1 MTLEDYSK
9 AASKETFTYM
19 LEYGLDKLGS
29 ISGGSSDKF
38 GIYSRASHNGKEGK
52 RGLVYGGDYVWE
64 QKLGDSPEKAFK
76 SVREAIVNVARAAR
90 TGDLAAVDQEQR
102 LRSIVKWKVAFL
114 YQDRAR
120 PAFPAIYGE
129 EFLRKTAGVGPKA
142 SHLEA
147 VQSLMKDY
155 DGSEDILA
163 YCRRRW
169 ERVEDD
175 AWFYPKYEPGISAD
189 KWREL
194 MNDPV
199 IFTESAWKVVARI
212 MDVGGM
218 ATCSQL
224 ANRFGCSAMFYNKN
238 GSNLGY
244 RIVEKLKI
252 PSVTRSEGGI
262 PGWPIAFQG
271 RSVDRKRDGD
281 VFGTFFWKLR
291 PELREAL
298 EGKDLTPYLVPEPT
312 DKDAGQTDVKVD
324 ENEIVKCEDE
334 ILNGQAGLEEYDDQ
348 AFLKEVWMSSEDLKH
363 LKGLLKRK
371 KNVILQGP
379 PGVGKTYAAR
389 RLAWAMMG
397 QKDNTRIRM
406 VQFHQNYSYENFVV
420 GYKPCDNGF
429 ELRAGVFYDFC
440 QLAAADPERDWFF
453 IIDEINRG
461 NLSKILGELMM
472 LIEADHR
479 GESLML
485 PGMKDPF
492 IVPKN
497 VYLIGMMNTADRS
510 LAMIDYALRR
520 RFSFF
525 TMVPGFDSQGF
536 SRCVTAVREGLGS
549 APGHSGRFDE
559 LLEAIKR
566 INADIENDPALG
578 KGFLIGHSYL
588 ASVPQ
593 PGSAKEVDEYRAAF
607 EEWLFGVV
615 NYDLL
620 PLLEEYWYDDA
631 KKLQDHATKLKALL
645 SSQAEA

>member
-1 MTLEDYSK
+1 MTLDEYSK
-9 AASKETFTYM
+9 ARSRETFTYW
-19 LEYGLDKLGS
+19 LEFRLVNLGS
-29 ISGGSSDKF
+29 IQGGPSDKF
-38 GIYSRASHNGKEGK
+38 GIYSRGSHNGKEGK

-64 QKLGDSPEKAFK
+64 QKLGDSPEKAFE
-76 SVREAIVNVARAAR
+76 SVREAIVNVAKAAR
-90 TGDLAAVDQEQR
+90 TGDLDAVDQEQR

-114 YQDRAR
+114 YQDRTR
-120 PAFPAIYGE
+120 PVFPAIYGE
-129 EFLRKTAGVGPKA
+129 DFLRKVAGVDPKA

-147 VQSLMKDY
+147 VQTLMKDY

-169 ERVEDD
+169 EQVEPDT
-175 AWFYPKYEPGISAD
+175 WFYPDYEPGITAD

-194 MNDPV
+194 MTDPA
-199 IFTESAWKVVARI
+199 IFTESAWKVIARI
-212 MDVGGM
+212 MDFGGM

-224 ANRFGCSAMFYNKN
+224 ASRFGGSAMFYNKN
-238 GSNLGY
+238 GTNLGY
-244 RIVEKLKI
+244 RIVEKLKLQT
-252 PSVTRSEGGI
+252 VRRSDGGI

-271 RSVDRKRDGD
+271 RAVDRKRDGD

-291 PELREAL
+291 PELMEAL

-324 ENEIVKCEDE
+324 EKEIVKFEGE
-334 ILNGQAGLEEYDDQ
+334 IQGGQAGREEYDDQ

-389 RLAWAMMG
+389 RLAWVMMG
-397 QKDNTRIRM
+397 EKDNSRICM
-406 VQFHQNYSYENFVV
+406 VQFHQNYSYEDFVV
-420 GYKPCDNGF
+420 GYKPCPNGF

-440 QLAAADPERDWFF
+440 QQAINNPERDWFF

-479 GESLML
+479 GESLTL
-485 PGMKDPF
+485 PGLEDQF
-492 IVPKN
+492 VVPPN
-497 VYLIGMMNTADRS
+497 LYIIGMMNTADRS

-525 TMVPGFDSQGF
+525 TMAPGFESPGFDS
-536 SRCVTAVREGLGS
+536 CANAVRVGFGS
-549 APGHSGRFDE
+549 APGQNGRFDE
-559 LLEAIKR
+559 LLEAVKR

-593 PGSAKEVDEYRAAF
+593 PGSEKEADEYRAAF

-631 KKLQDHATKLKALL
+631 EKLQDHAVKLKALL

>member
-1 MTLEDYSK
+1 MTLDEYSK
-9 AASKETFTYM
+9 AKSRDTFTYW
-19 LEYGLDKLGS
+19 LEFGLPDLGS
-29 ISGGSSDKF
+29 IRGGSSDKF

-52 RGLVYGGDYVWE
+52 HGLVYGGNYVWG
-64 QKLGDSPEKAFK
+64 QSLGDSPERAFE
-76 SVREAIVNVARAAR
+76 SVREGIVNVARAAR
-90 TGDLAAVDQEQR
+90 RGDLVAVEKEQR
-102 LRSIVKWKVAFL
+102 LRSFVKWKVAFL

-129 EFLRKTAGVGPKA
+129 DFLRKTAGVGPKA

-147 VQSLMKDY
+147 VQALMKDY

-169 ERVEDD
+169 EQVEPDT
-175 AWFYPKYEPGISAD
+175 WFYPNYEPGITAD

-194 MNDPV
+194 MNDPA
-199 IFTESAWKVVARI
+199 IFTESAWKVIARI
-212 MDVGGM
+212 MDFGGM

-224 ANRFGCSAMFYNKN
+224 ANRFGGSAMFYNKN

-252 PSVTRSEGGI
+252 PTVRRSDGGI

-271 RSVDRKRDGD
+271 RGVDRKRDGD
-281 VFGTFFWKLR
+281 VFGAFFWKLR
-291 PELREAL
+291 PELMEAL

-312 DKDAGQTDVKVD
+312 DQNAGQTDVKVD
-324 ENEIVKCEDE
+324 EKEIVKFDGE
-334 ILNGQAGLEEYDDQ
+334 IQDGQAGREEYDDQ
-348 AFLKEVWMSSEDLKH
+348 AFLKDVWMSSEDLKH

-397 QKDNTRIRM
+397 EKDNSRIRM
-406 VQFHQNYSYENFVV
+406 VQFHQNYSYEDFVV
-420 GYKPCDNGF
+420 GYKPGNNGF
-429 ELRAGVFYDFC
+429 ELREGVFYEFC
-440 QLAAADPERDWFF
+440 QQAIKNPGRDWFF

-479 GESLML
+479 GESLTL
-485 PGMKDPF
+485 PGVETPF
-492 IVPKN
+492 VVPTN
-497 VYLIGMMNTADRS
+497 VYIIGMMNTADRS

-525 TMVPGFDSQGF
+525 TMAPGFESTGF
-536 SRCVTAVREGLGS
+536 GSCVNAVREGLGS
-549 APGHSGRFDE
+549 APGQNGRFDE
-559 LLEAIKR
+559 LLEAVKC

-588 ASVPQ
+588 ASVPMAETD
-593 PGSAKEVDEYRAAF
+593 GEVDEYRAAF

-620 PLLEEYWYDDA
+620 PLLEEYWYDDTE
-631 KKLQDHATKLKALL
+631 KLKDHATKLKALL
-645 SSQAEA
+645 SSHTEG